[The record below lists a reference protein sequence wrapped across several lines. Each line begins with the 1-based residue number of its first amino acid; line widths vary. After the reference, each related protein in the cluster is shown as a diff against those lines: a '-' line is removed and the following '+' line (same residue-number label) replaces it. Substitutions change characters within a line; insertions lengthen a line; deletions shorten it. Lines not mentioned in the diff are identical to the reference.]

1 MTHNCTLGPS
11 GETFITVPGTHGDH
25 VIKKPGGSSTP
36 LTKTLR
42 DEFAMAALVPL
53 LDGSTTFPSNPE
65 ESDANYAKR
74 AYEVADAM
82 LKEKA
87 KRDG

>member
-1 MTHNCTLGPS
+1 
-11 GETFITVPGTHGDH
+11 
-25 VIKKPGGSSTP
+25 
-36 LTKTLR
+36 
-42 DEFAMAALVPL
+42 MAALVPL